1 MKVLGG
7 DVNMSQ
13 MKSEYRFGLGSVA
26 AIAVVVMMVACPL
39 IVAED
44 AFADASETVDLE
56 KVQEFDPDTTNGT
69 YKFEE
74 NYKITSSY
82 VVTW

>member
-1 MKVLGG
+1 
-7 DVNMSQ
+7 MSQ

-44 AFADASETVDLE
+44 AFADASESKD
-56 KVQEFDPDTTNGT
+56 
-69 YKFEE
+69 
-74 NYKITSSY
+74 ISSNSFPESW
-82 VVTW
+82 TIDSDHLNHLL